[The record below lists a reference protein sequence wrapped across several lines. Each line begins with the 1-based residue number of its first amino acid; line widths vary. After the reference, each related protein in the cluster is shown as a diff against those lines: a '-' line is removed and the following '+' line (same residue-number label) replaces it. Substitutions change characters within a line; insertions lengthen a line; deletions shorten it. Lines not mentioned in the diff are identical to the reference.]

1 MTAAARKHA
10 GQAAPRPSALAV
22 FVARAEARSLLWQC
36 GELDLADALDGLQ
49 HAAEDCV
56 QEIIAK
62 AFEAISEAPR

>member
-1 MTAAARKHA
+1 MTAAARLTKP
-10 GQAAPRPSALAV
+10 APRLSARQV
-22 FVARAEARSLLWQC
+22 FIARAEARATLWQC

-62 AFEAISEAPR
+62 AFEAVSEAPR